1 MFGFVGIMYCNY
13 LFRKKNHPDAIAQSI
28 FHAHYAANLIEDEI
42 IKIREEDY
50 PYRLKYAKLKAEA
63 EGKTFEEPNSE
74 DQE

>member
-1 MFGFVGIMYCNY
+1 MVGFVGVLYANY
-13 LFRKKNHPDAIAQSI
+13 FFKKKNHPDSIAQSI

-63 EGKTFEEPNSE
+63 EGRTFEEPNAE
-74 DQE
+74 EEQ